1 MSKGDSRSPQKNN
14 VGPKRGHCILLR
26 VWHICSVDGSETVS
40 KSLIIMKFL
49 TRKSK
54 KLSFKFWKKDRSA
67 IKITEYESCVDCN
80 TINNK
85 QTFLEDKYVL
95 STVSWYWPKLTGY
108 RAEEMLTGRAN
119 GTFLVRRS
127 STAGYMFTVTYI
139 IQGKV
144 GNLRVQCKNGLFCL
158 LFQDHLQP
166 REPTLQKL
174 ITRLMDVSSKESFLC
189 GLKRVKDGVSS
200 NVPLVLDK
208 TVGRDIS
215 LREHC
220 RRVIMRAVTDPGDV
234 LQFDIPESLKVF
246 LLELSEDD

>member
-1 MSKGDSRSPQKNN
+1 MQTA
-14 VGPKRGHCILLR
+14 L
-26 VWHICSVDGSETVS
+26 
-40 KSLIIMKFL
+40 KSLITMKFL
-49 TRKSK
+49 TRKSR
-54 KLSFKFWKKDRSA
+54 KLSLKFWKKDCNRNSV
-67 IKITEYESCVDCN
+67 KNTEYESCVECK
-80 TINNK
+80 TNNSK

-95 STVSWYWPKLTGY
+95 STVSWYWPKLSGY
-108 RAEEMLTGRAN
+108 QAEELLAGRAN

-158 LFQDHLQP
+158 LFQDNLQP

-174 ITRLMDVSSKESFLC
+174 ITRLMEISSKESFLC

-208 TVGRDIS
+208 TVGRDVS

-234 LQFDIPESLKVF
+234 LQFDIPDSLKVF